1 MRSDFL
7 SAKITTKAVD
17 VRDAQAID
25 AAVTET
31 ADELGNVNMLL
42 CFAGV
47 VDTKHATEMGV
58 EDWKRILDINTTG
71 SWLCAQAVGKYV
83 APLHDYAFLYQC
95 ILSIARSIADK

>member
-1 MRSDFL
+1 LRSDFP
-7 SAKITTKAVD
+7 SAKITTKGVD

-25 AAVTET
+25 AAVAKT
-31 ADELGNVNMLL
+31 ADELGNINMLL

-47 VDTKHATEMGV
+47 VDTKHATEMSA

-83 APLHDYAFLYQC
+83 APLHNYGSAH
-95 ILSIARSIADK
+95 